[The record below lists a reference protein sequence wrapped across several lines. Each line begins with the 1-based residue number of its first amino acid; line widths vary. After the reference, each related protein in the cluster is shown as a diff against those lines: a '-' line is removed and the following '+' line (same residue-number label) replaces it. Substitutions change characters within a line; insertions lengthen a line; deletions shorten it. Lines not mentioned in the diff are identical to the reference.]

1 MVIICLNRRNRFHSR
16 ATFGATQPKR
26 TGHVIVDEA
35 SPIQMLWVRV
45 CVCLCLVIFSLCL
58 AVSRLRLIS
67 GGINMVGREPSSDRS
82 EKCTRHWFVRKLGM
96 HIDSSGVSPF
106 HVAAGGRAEVVSIAT
121 SLFGFGYQSSLSDAN
136 GVVSSVLGRCA
147 VGREGRQLVF
157 LDV

>member
-1 MVIICLNRRNRFHSR
+1 
-16 ATFGATQPKR
+16 
-26 TGHVIVDEA
+26 
-35 SPIQMLWVRV
+35 
-45 CVCLCLVIFSLCL
+45 
-58 AVSRLRLIS
+58 
-67 GGINMVGREPSSDRS
+67 MVGREPSSDRS

-147 VGREGRQLVF
+147 VWVGKAVSWCS
-157 LDV
+157 